1 MSNFAELASKHGRRI
16 VIGVALAILVIEAY
30 VAIFRREN
38 DFVFHRQLGGQFL
51 LGTPY
56 ALGGDWYPL
65 PRVMI
70 NALIAA
76 PPNYVARGLS
86 YFGAVLLFAW
96 SVRRWNRWAGET
108 RALTAGQNFAA
119 LTAAGVVLLPYL
131 LRDLD
136 ECGLQL
142 FLLFFLTAG
151 GWALHRGRSIQ
162 AGFWLATAA
171 VYKVVPLVCLPYLI
185 WKRRFTAAAA
195 TVAWIGVWL
204 VAPAAWLGWDTT
216 LAAHQ
221 SFLARSQV
229 TAAHRSAY
237 PEVFG
242 VEPPKVQNQSLQAAI
257 ARFLVS
263 FPKGH
268 PLHVEHRL
276 FAQFGDL
283 PEETAYRL
291 VRGLMLA
298 LALGLAWKFRGS
310 WATTEASGAQPTEW
324 AAVCLFCAL
333 AGPVCWK
340 QHLVVATPLVLLVAR
355 GAVAR
360 DRRSRLRWS
369 VLIGAGLA
377 IVLTRHGIVGRE
389 AAIALMSYKID
400 VFALLALLA
409 TAIMAPVDQ
418 ARPTLQIMRAD
429 ETSEPTQQATTV
441 RRRAA

>member
-16 VIGVALAILVIEAY
+16 VIGVALAILLVEAY
-30 VAIFRREN
+30 IAIFRREN

-86 YFGAVLLFAW
+86 YFGAVLLLLW
-96 SVRRWNRWAGET
+96 SARSWQRWASET
-108 RALTAGQNFAA
+108 HALASGQSFAA
-119 LTAAGVVLLPYL
+119 FCAAGVVLLPYL

-171 VYKVVPLVCLPYLI
+171 VYKVVPLVCLPYLL

-204 VAPAAWLGWDTT
+204 VAPAAWLGWDAT
-216 LAAHQ
+216 LSAHQ
-221 SFLARSQV
+221 AFLARSQV

-237 PEVFG
+237 PEVIG
-242 VEPPKVQNQSLQAAI
+242 IEPPKVQNQSLQAAL
-257 ARFLVS
+257 ARYFVS
-263 FPKGH
+263 VPKGH
-268 PLHVEHRL
+268 PLHVEHPL
-276 FAQFGDL
+276 FAQFCDL
-283 PEETAYRL
+283 PDETAYRL
-291 VRGLMLA
+291 LRGLMLA
-298 LALGLAWKFRGS
+298 LALALAWKFRGS
-310 WATTEASGAQPTEW
+310 WTATEASGAQPTEW
-324 AAVCLFCAL
+324 ATICLFCAL

-340 QHLVVATPLVLLVAR
+340 QHLVVAAPLVLLVAR
-355 GAVAR
+355 GAVAG
-360 DRRSRLRWS
+360 DRRSRLRWG

-409 TAIMAPVDQ
+409 TAIMTPADRIQ
-418 ARPTLQIMRAD
+418 PTLRIVRGD
-429 ETSEPTQQATTV
+429 ETIEPMQRVETTG
-441 RRRAA
+441 RRAA

>member
-1 MSNFAELASKHGRRI
+1 MSNFAELARKHGRRI
-16 VIGVALAILVIEAY
+16 VIGVALTILLVEAY
-30 VAIFRREN
+30 IAIFRREN
-38 DFVFHRQLGGQFL
+38 DFVFHRQLGSQFL

-70 NALIAA
+70 NGLLAA
-76 PPNYVARGLS
+76 PPNFVARGLS
-86 YFGAVLLFAW
+86 YFGAVLLLVW
-96 SVRRWNRWAGET
+96 SVRRWSRWADES
-108 RALTAGQNFAA
+108 RELTPGQTFAA
-119 LTAAGVVLLPYL
+119 HTAAGIVLLPYL

-151 GWALHRGRSIQ
+151 GWALHQGRSVQ

-171 VYKVVPLVCLPYLI
+171 VYKVVPLVCLPYLL
-185 WKRRFTAAAA
+185 WKRRFAAAAA
-195 TVAWIGVWL
+195 TAAWIGVWL
-204 VAPAAWLGWDTT
+204 VAPVAWLGWDAT
-216 LAAHQ
+216 LSGHQ
-221 SFLARSQV
+221 RFFARSQV

-237 PEVFG
+237 PEVIG
-242 VEPPKVQNQSLQAAI
+242 IEPPKVQNQSLQAAI

-263 FPKGH
+263 VPKGH
-268 PLHVEHRL
+268 PLYVEHPL

-283 PEETAYRL
+283 PGETAYRL

-310 WATTEASGAQPTEW
+310 WTATEASGAQPTEW
-324 AAVCLFCAL
+324 ATVCLFCAL
-333 AGPVCWK
+333 AAPVCWK
-340 QHLVVATPLVLLVAR
+340 QHLVVAVPLVLLVGR
-355 GAVAR
+355 GAVAC
-360 DRRSRLRWS
+360 DRRSRLRWG

-377 IVLTRHGIVGRE
+377 IVLTRHGIVGRD

-409 TAIMAPVDQ
+409 TAIMVPVDP
-418 ARPTLQIMRAD
+418 ARPTLRIMRAD
-429 ETSEPTQQATTV
+429 ENSEPTRQAETTG
-441 RRRAA
+441 RRAA